1 MSTSFQAKNA
11 ILTNGPLTIQG
22 HAKIQGLCPDA
33 HSNNDLGVKG
43 NATVDGNATAT
54 GTTTVSGSGS
64 VGVATVSNTPKE
76 PVPVINPTDFLAT
89 AQASLPADHIYQ
101 MKANGDVLLGDG
113 VLREHLNSGGTSA
126 CGWNY
131 TAGPP
136 ASWKLNSGTFC
147 DGTFYFEGSAE
158 VSGNPGPWKT
168 TLIATGDIVIS
179 GTPTIQTDNT
189 HNNTNCSPN
198 CYTVLDTVFVAG
210 YDVKISGNATAGNGL
225 IAAHEQVGI
234 TGNAI
239 ITGFIVAEDVSSTHS
254 TVGSDTETGNLTII
268 YDCYGSPPLQVPL
281 HFLSW
286 GL

>member
-1 MSTSFQAKNA
+1 MS
-11 ILTNGPLTIQG
+11 
-22 HAKIQGLCPDA
+22 
-33 HSNNDLGVKG
+33 
-43 NATVDGNATAT
+43 
-54 GTTTVSGSGS
+54 VSGVSR
-64 VGVATVSNTPKE
+64 ATKASPFPAIAK
-76 PVPVINPTDFLAT
+76 
-89 AQASLPADHIYQ
+89 ASLPADHLFQ
-101 MKANGDVLLGDG
+101 MKANGQVLNGSDG
-113 VLREHLNSGGTSA
+113 LITTLVSGAQGSDPY
-126 CGWNY
+126 CGWKY
-131 TAGPP
+131 TNGPP
-136 ASWKLNSGTFC
+136 ASWKLDSGTFC

-189 HNNTNCSPN
+189 HNNTSCGTN

-210 YDVKISGNATAGNGL
+210 YDVKITGNATAGNGL

-239 ITGFIVAEDVSSTHS
+239 ITGFIVAEDASSTHS
-254 TVGSDTETGNLTII
+254 TVGSDTETGNLTIT